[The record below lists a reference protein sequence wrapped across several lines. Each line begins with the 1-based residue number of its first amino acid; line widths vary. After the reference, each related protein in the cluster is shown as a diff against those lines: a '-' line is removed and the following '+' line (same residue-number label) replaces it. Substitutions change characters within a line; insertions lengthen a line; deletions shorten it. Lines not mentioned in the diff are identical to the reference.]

1 MAGPDLQ
8 RDDAEVSGFMRPPGD
23 VMRLNRMGAFFPTRL
38 SFMRSLVRRMGR
50 EAWSFEPVRSEL
62 DDSGFGR
69 VVWRIGTPGRTFSFV
84 AFSTALDPAERTDRV
99 IAEKWDASFT
109 LADGE
114 VTADDVARLE
124 ANVPRQEAGRL
135 SAGELVLSR
144 ANRSVRL
151 FEHVTGRLAEGRQP
165 DAQALSDTGY
175 LMRTTAVYGNGKFGT
190 GDYGKLKRSSAFD
203 SPFRA
208 EMLTVYMIR
217 QFQFD
222 LANHVAERRGGAKAA
237 RLSAEHCRSLGI
249 GNATGLGMAPFLIRH
264 PVLLD
269 SWMASREMAL
279 ARVRAQRTAAPGKR
293 ERLGELLARAR
304 SHVGQWNVEEPR
316 QQARIETLRGEIEQ
330 LMAFS
335 PPEAYPWDG
344 LYRHAE
350 AGMSLEAQ
358 EFVAAL
364 IIEMHGELVDD
375 LETGMASDEVV
386 PVDAAMTL
394 DHLKRS
400 IEADYGWALTIDY
413 ASEEARHFFWY
424 YSEGKEEPRLGRRF
438 AEPGAEHEM
447 RLGAGWYVKQLYDE
461 LAGLGPDELKES
473 VARFLLRRPQHRL
486 GVLRV
491 MITLRRPY
499 AEIRDNTI
507 GARLLP
513 IDMLRCKLSFFGATR
528 FDPKS
533 DLWTR
538 ITMYQGAPL
547 IAELGRADADDWW
560 LPVIEGARIA

>member
-1 MAGPDLQ
+1 MAEPDGR
-8 RDDAEVSGFMRPPGD
+8 RDDADIRAFMRPPAE
-23 VMRLNRMGAFFPTRL
+23 VMRLQRMGAFFPTRL

-50 EAWSFEPVRSEL
+50 EDWRFEPLRSEL
-62 DDSGFGR
+62 DDDGFGR
-69 VVWRIGTPGRTFSFV
+69 VVWRIATPERTFSFV
-84 AFSTALDPAERTDRV
+84 AFSTALDPTERTDRV

-109 LADGE
+109 LADGD

-135 SAGELVLSR
+135 RSSELVLSR
-144 ANRSVRL
+144 ANKSVRL

-165 DAQALSDTGY
+165 DAQALSDIGY

-190 GDYGKLKRSSAFD
+190 GDYGKLKRSSTFD

-222 LANHVAERRGGAKAA
+222 LANHVAGRRGGAKAA

-293 ERLGELLARAR
+293 ERLAELLARAR
-304 SHVGQWNVEEPR
+304 RHVGQWNVEEPR
-316 QQARIETLRGEIEQ
+316 QQARIVTLRAEIEQ
-330 LMAFS
+330 LMEFAL
-335 PPEAYPWDG
+335 PETFPWDG

-350 AGMSLEAQ
+350 TSMSLEAQ
-358 EFVAAL
+358 EFVVAL
-364 IIEMHGELVDD
+364 VIEMHGDLVDD
-375 LETGMASDEVV
+375 LESGMASDDVV

-394 DHLKRS
+394 DALKAA
-400 IEADYGWALTIDY
+400 IEADYGWALSIDY
-413 ASEEARHFFWY
+413 SSEEARQFFWY
-424 YSEGKEEPRLGRRF
+424 YSEGKDEPRLGQRF

-447 RLGAGWYVKQLYDE
+447 RLGAGWYVKELHDE
-461 LAGLGPDELKES
+461 LAGLGADELKES

-486 GVLRV
+486 GVQRV
-491 MITLRRPY
+491 MITRERPY

-507 GARLLP
+507 GAKLLP

-547 IAELGRADADDWW
+547 IADLGRADADDWW
-560 LPVIEGARIA
+560 LPVIEGAAVA